1 MSITSSVIEQIKKGR
16 EGENKGLPMG
26 LPKLEEVIDGIL
38 PSTYY
43 LVAGSTGSGK
53 TSSVLYSF
61 IYKPLMENINT
72 KDFKIIY
79 LSLEMK
85 AEELFLKLLSIY
97 IWEKYGKEISYKELL
112 SRKKGYRLSD
122 ENFKIV
128 EECTPWLN
136 RLEEVITVYD
146 KTLNADKMYAYLI
159 GELSKYGR
167 FEESET
173 RKVYIPNNP
182 KQTILVIL
190 DHIILLRKSK
200 GRTKK
205 EEIDLASNYLITLR
219 NRCGISPVV
228 VMQVNRGST
237 NIDRRK
243 LGLEEFKL
251 EDLKESGTPAED
263 SNVVLAIFDPH
274 KEKLASYRGY
284 KVAKG
289 LEDNLRSIICLKNRF
304 GQSDLAIPV
313 AFYGKSGIWQEL
325 VKPEEINDYEKYRHP
340 LKNGEAINDTI
351 IKEDNFKEEDH
362 EVKEFKFVM

>member
-16 EGENKGLPMG
+16 EGDNEGLPMG
-26 LPKLEEVIDGIL
+26 LPKLEGVIDGIL

-43 LVAGSTGSGK
+43 LVASGTGNGK
-53 TSSVLYSF
+53 TSLVLYSF

-112 SRKKGYRLSD
+112 SRKKGYKLSD
-122 ENFKIV
+122 EDFKIV
-128 EECTPWLN
+128 EECTPWLE

-159 GELSKYGR
+159 GELSKYGQ
-167 FEESET
+167 FQETET
-173 RKVYIPNNP
+173 RKIYVPNNP
-182 KQTILVIL
+182 KQVILVVL
-190 DHIILLRKSK
+190 DHILLLRKNK

-228 VMQVNRGST
+228 VMQTNRGATSME
-237 NIDRRK
+237 RRK
-243 LGLEEFKL
+243 EGLSEFKL
-251 EDLKESGTPAED
+251 EDLKESGT
-263 SNVVLAIFDPH
+263 LKF
-274 KEKLASYRGY
+274 LY
-284 KVAKG
+284 K
-289 LEDNLRSIICLKNRF
+289 NIWI
-304 GQSDLAIPV
+304 
-313 AFYGKSGIWQEL
+313 SG
-325 VKPEEINDYEKYRHP
+325 
-340 LKNGEAINDTI
+340 
-351 IKEDNFKEEDH
+351 NF
-362 EVKEFKFVM
+362 

>member
-136 RLEEVITVYD
+136 
-146 KTLNADKMYAYLI
+146 
-159 GELSKYGR
+159 R